1 MFWSRRIPWTDV
13 AGFEPAGRGVIASLA
28 SGEQVE
34 LPAVGRA
41 DLPRLIAAS
50 GTELVGRDDD
60 EPAAGIGSD
69 QDDASDEIETDAARS
84 SAK

>member
-1 MFWSRRIPWTDV
+1 M
-13 AGFEPAGRGVIASLA
+13 AESLIRDA
-28 SGEQVE
+28 T
-34 LPAVGRA
+34 RA

-60 EPAAGIGSD
+60 EPAASTGSD
-69 QDDASDEIETDAARS
+69 QDDAPDEIDTDTARS